1 MNRSRDKGQEQG
13 GKRPDLWNVTILDG
27 NKKKEQEKEKEKEKE
42 QKQMHEQKKEQKATH

>member
-27 NKKKEQEKEKEKEKE
+27 NKKKEQEKEKG
-42 QKQMHEQKKEQKATH
+42 QKQDQKDTH